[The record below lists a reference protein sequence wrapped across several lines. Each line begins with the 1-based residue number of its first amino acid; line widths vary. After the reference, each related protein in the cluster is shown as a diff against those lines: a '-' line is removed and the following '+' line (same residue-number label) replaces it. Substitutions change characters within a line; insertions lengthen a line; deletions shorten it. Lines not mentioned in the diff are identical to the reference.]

1 MNPQVK
7 YPPIDPSRSLP
18 AFRPLPGIV
27 RAPSLSTVAATMR
40 RSRPESNNEMRKILA
55 PPIPR
60 IYSKNV
66 PPLMNAEELESS
78 ELPVR
83 LKNKKNEK
91 DAARLV
97 LFEDY
102 YKKKKMEVRDT
113 DTVQE
118 QNKTR
123 RVQMGAK

>member
-40 RSRPESNNEMRKILA
+40 RSINEMRKILA

-66 PPLMNAEELESS
+66 SPLMNAEELESS